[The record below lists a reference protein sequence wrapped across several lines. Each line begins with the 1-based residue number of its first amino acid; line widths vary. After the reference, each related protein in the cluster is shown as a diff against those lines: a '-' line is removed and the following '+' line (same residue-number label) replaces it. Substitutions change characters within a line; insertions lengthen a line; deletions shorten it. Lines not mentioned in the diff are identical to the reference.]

1 MEPGGSSSQQKD
13 NSLQPPRP
21 FPFEVFDQML
31 LEKAKVRHFDYINS
45 FKKAE
50 NDLFGKLKVQ
60 QNQFNQ
66 LMSTPKTDE
75 IRNQLDIKIQLNI
88 QNQAEI
94 INAIKY
100 YHNIL
105 ANEFNFPAN
114 DLESLRKPPLPAK
127 GNTGGIKINEPN
139 QKNSQSTTNQH
150 SGIYNYK
157 GLQPVNMLPNN
168 NYFGNDSS
176 NQPSF
181 HNLNNPQVQD
191 NGIHNHNDL
200 PTTNVHPT
208 NFLNVQSFHNS
219 NNPVVDSNAQR
230 GLKMKGVIQ
239 NLGQTSGNQVHES
252 SQNFVQSTNPSIKEY
267 FGNHSLNEESFHYL
281 NNPATTSKSQAPII
295 LNSLSNNYQ
304 GLQSANVFLDKNYF
318 KNHSSFHNL
327 NNSQLQNNGIHNHNA
342 LPTTNV
348 HPTNFLNGHSFHNSN
363 NPVVD
368 SNAQRGLKLKE
379 VVQNLGQ
386 SGNQVHESSQNIV
399 QSTNH
404 SINEYYGNHSLNE
417 EYFHHL
423 NNPACVSKT
432 QAPINLNS
440 FSEIEKYFRR
450 NKKNIQP
457 SEPSLINYGI
467 YTQQVFQ
474 QNKEYPSTNY
484 FGKQPSNNQNFNNP
498 IINSSTQ
505 GASEYIPAIE
515 QQVIHRQCK
524 EY

>member
-1 MEPGGSSSQQKD
+1 
-13 NSLQPPRP
+13 
-21 FPFEVFDQML
+21 
-31 LEKAKVRHFDYINS
+31 
-45 FKKAE
+45 
-50 NDLFGKLKVQ
+50 
-60 QNQFNQ
+60 
-66 LMSTPKTDE
+66 
-75 IRNQLDIKIQLNI
+75 
-88 QNQAEI
+88 
-94 INAIKY
+94 
-100 YHNIL
+100 
-105 ANEFNFPAN
+105 
-114 DLESLRKPPLPAK
+114 
-127 GNTGGIKINEPN
+127 
-139 QKNSQSTTNQH
+139 
-150 SGIYNYK
+150 
-157 GLQPVNMLPNN
+157 
-168 NYFGNDSS
+168 
-176 NQPSF
+176 

-191 NGIHNHNDL
+191 NGIHNHNAL
-200 PTTNVHPT
+200 PTTNVHPAY
-208 NFLNVQSFHNS
+208 FLNGQSFHNS
-219 NNPVVDSNAQR
+219 NNPIVDSNAQR

-295 LNSLSNNYQ
+295 LNSLSEMNSPSDNYQ

-318 KNHSSFHNL
+318 GNHSSFHNL
-327 NNSQLQNNGIHNHNA
+327 NNPQAQDNGIYNHNA

-450 NKKNIQP
+450 NKKSILNIQP

-505 GASEYIPAIE
+505 G
-515 QQVIHRQCK
+515 
-524 EY
+524 